1 MILLNGPYEAGVH
14 ATCLLAAAWP
24 TPIDL
29 DRLALMEHLVLFGGG
44 GVEAV
49 QPPVT
54 QASTGLAVRRANVRA
69 GASIFVRAEL
79 MTLDPEA
86 GSYRATERALGF
98 VELLE
103 CPGAERLKSS
113 CRQAVEIVGGMS
125 EEALTEAYSQLIRAD
140 VESLN
145 VRAEEGD

>member
-24 TPIDL
+24 ASIDL
-29 DRLALMEHLVLFGGG
+29 DRLALMEHLILFGGD

-69 GASIFVRAEL
+69 GAQIFMRAEL
-79 MTLDPEA
+79 LSLDPEA
-86 GSYRATERALGF
+86 GSYRATERAFGF
-98 VELLE
+98 VGLLE
-103 CPGAERLKSS
+103 CPGSERLKSS
-113 CRQAVEIVGGMS
+113 CRQAVEAVGGMS
-125 EEALTEAYSQLIRAD
+125 EEALADAYSRLIRAD

-145 VRAEEGD
+145 VRTEEGD